1 MVRIDAPFGLPL
13 ETLRCFEV
21 QPSWL
26 AMADWLVAFGSP
38 RLWRGAIRQTVRKEP
53 RRLCDEQF
61 RTPMAPM
68 NLRVFKQT
76 WTLIAEVLKPLVDAG
91 VRIEPVHAAASSVTV
106 CEGCPASLL
115 RMKGWPDHGYKG
127 QGEPP
132 RAVRADLMRRMYR
145 ERIVV
150 TTDMEAAAIDDVE
163 GDLLDALLLT
173 LDPLQWVP
181 PSEARVE
188 ALVKAGVDAIVV
200 DTAHGHSQ
208 GVIDRVR
215 WVKQNYPHID
225 VIGGNIATGAAALAL
240 VKAGADAVAKAA
252 GVLAGGVGTT
262 AALEGDA
269 VADALLCAPAK
280 EPSSN

>member
-1 MVRIDAPFGLPL
+1 MILHGVDFSGADSGGAAKIRMVSRDLQSPGTPIRLEGRFDRKGLVRRILSLQQDGRQHMVRIDAPFGLPL

-91 VRIEPVHAAASSVTV
+91 VRIEPVHAATGSVTV

-132 RAVRADLMRRMYR
+132 RAVRADLMRLMHR

-150 TTDMEAAAIDDVE
+150 TPDMEAAAIDDVE

-188 ALVKAGVDAIVV
+188 AWI
-200 DTAHGHSQ
+200 
-208 GVIDRVR
+208 
-215 WVKQNYPHID
+215 Y
-225 VIGGNIATGAAALAL
+225 
-240 VKAGADAVAKAA
+240 
-252 GVLAGGVGTT
+252 
-262 AALEGDA
+262 
-269 VADALLCAPAK
+269 
-280 EPSSN
+280 